1 MIFQKNEK
9 CPVCDKFFTDN
20 DDIVICP
27 DCGTPHH
34 RECYNSLGHC
44 ANSDKHSEGFEYEYI
59 SEQKDAESSL
69 DDTVQ
74 GSVYYQPNGEDS
86 RSDNEN
92 DTSPMPDFMSQ
103 FKTDT
108 AYDNSEETIDG
119 KKIGD
124 VAAVVR
130 TNTQR
135 FIPKF
140 KRNKNISWNWS
151 AFIFGPYYLF
161 FRKMIA
167 PGVIFLALSLIVQL
181 FAMGFYAEQ
190 YNAYAQFITSN
201 VGNYSELMNMMA
213 NPSAELLDIANG
225 IKPMFN
231 IIIVCNLV
239 LRTIIA
245 LFADKL
251 YRIKVLKVLDNVDEK
266 LKNGGSFNQNPLFS
280 VSTNLTQEQMKKL
293 YLGKLGGTSIF
304 TPLIAMMS
312 LDIIVSLIQRL

>member
-59 SEQKDAESSL
+59 SEQKDAESSP

-119 KKIGD
+119 KKIELILKD
-124 VAAVVR
+124 
-130 TNTQR
+130 
-135 FIPKF
+135 
-140 KRNKNISWNWS
+140 
-151 AFIFGPYYLF
+151 LF
-161 FRKMIA
+161 QNLREIK
-167 PGVIFLALSLIVQL
+167 IFLGIGAHL
-181 FAMGFYAEQ
+181 
-190 YNAYAQFITSN
+190 
-201 VGNYSELMNMMA
+201 YSA
-213 NPSAELLDIANG
+213 R
-225 IKPMFN
+225 
-231 IIIVCNLV
+231 IIC
-239 LRTIIA
+239 
-245 LFADKL
+245 FS
-251 YRIKVLKVLDNVDEK
+251 EK
-266 LKNGGSFNQNPLFS
+266 
-280 VSTNLTQEQMKKL
+280 
-293 YLGKLGGTSIF
+293 
-304 TPLIAMMS
+304 
-312 LDIIVSLIQRL
+312 